1 MNSVLVALRLVEET
15 VEKSAVGD
23 ERRGSGDHVRKDR
36 HFTPKA
42 SNRFRTAIRLSW

>member
-23 ERRGSGDHVRKDR
+23 ERRSGDHVRKDR